1 MTTEGSPYQEL
12 VDLLRKYDSL
22 PDMSEFEHE
31 YVSAQSEHVD
41 RYTPE
46 ARELLEQICSM
57 ANHELIDDN
66 GAPKYAAMNQLEYE
80 GFRVSPGETDSFG
93 WLSGLINTRNGWIV
107 FG

>member
-1 MTTEGSPYQEL
+1 MTDEVSPYQEL
-12 VDLLRKYDSL
+12 VDLLRRYDNL
-22 PDMSEFEHE
+22 TGMSEFEYE

-46 ARELLEQICSM
+46 ARELLEQICAM
-57 ANHELIDDN
+57 ANHELIDKN
-66 GAPKYAAMNQLEYE
+66 GSPDFPAMNQLEYE
-80 GFRVSPGETDSFG
+80 GFRVTPGETDSFG